1 MFAWGIFMTRI
12 AIGGFQHET
21 NTFAM
26 AKAPFEEF
34 ERHDGWPALTRGE
47 GIFEA
52 VAGINI
58 PIAGFIEAARPAGHE
73 LVPLLWCSAEP
84 SSYVTRD
91 AFERITAM
99 LCDDLAAAGPL
110 DGVYL
115 DLHGAMVV
123 EHFEDGEGETLRRVR
138 AVVGEGIPVCVSLDL
153 HANVTEAMVEHATS
167 LSIFR
172 TYPHVDMAATGARAS
187 AMLDRALAGE
197 RLAKAFRKAPFL
209 VPLPDQCTDFE
220 PNRTLYER
228 VVALE
233 KDGAAGVDLALG
245 FPPAD
250 IKECG
255 ISVVAYDPDPAA
267 AEAAA
272 DSLYGDLLAAEA
284 RFESDLLDA
293 DTAVR
298 RAMEHNGPRSGPVVL
313 ADAQDNPGAGA
324 SSDTV
329 GLLAALVRNGARGA
343 TVAVLDDGEIAALA
357 HSVGVGAS
365 FTAALGGKSGQ
376 AGQVPYDGRFRVEAL
391 GDGHFTCY
399 GEMYSGTKTNL
410 GPMALLRIED
420 GESEVR
426 VIVGG
431 SRFQCLDQAVFR
443 HLGVEPAEQRILA
456 VKSTVHFRADFAPI
470 AAEVLVVDS
479 PGAHPCRLAG
489 VDYKNL
495 RPGVRLGPGG
505 PVFTGE

>member
-1 MFAWGIFMTRI
+1 MARI
-12 AIGGFQHET
+12 AVGGFQHET
-21 NTFAM
+21 NTFAPRE
-26 AKAPFEEF
+26 APFSEF
-34 ERHDGWPALTRGE
+34 ARHDGWPGLTRGE
-47 GIFEA
+47 GLFDA
-52 VAGINI
+52 VAGINL
-58 PIAGFIEAARPAGHE
+58 PVAGFIEAAKPRDHT
-73 LVPLLWCSAEP
+73 LIPLLWCSAEP

-91 AFERITAM
+91 AFERIAAM
-99 LCDDLAAAGPL
+99 LCEDLAAKGPF

-123 EHFEDGEGETLRRVR
+123 EHYEDGEGETLRRVR
-138 AVVGEGIPVCVSLDL
+138 EVVGEDIPLCVSLDL
-153 HANVTEAMVEHATS
+153 HANVTQAMVARATS

-172 TYPHVDMAATGARAS
+172 TYPHVDMASTGARAG

-197 RLAKAFRKAPFL
+197 RFAAAFRKAPFL

-220 PNRTLYER
+220 PTRSLYER

-233 KDGAAGVDLALG
+233 SGGAAGVDLALG

-250 IKECG
+250 IEECG
-255 ISVVAYDPDPAA
+255 LAVVAYDPDSGV

-272 DSLYGDLLAAEA
+272 DSLFADLLAAE
-284 RFESDLLDA
+284 ESFVSPLLDA

-298 RAMEHNGPRSGPVVL
+298 RAMDYSGSSLGPVVL
-313 ADAQDNPGAGA
+313 ADAQDNPGAGG

-329 GLLAALVRNGARGA
+329 GLLDALVRNRAQGAILA
-343 TVAVLDDGEIAALA
+343 IIDDKDVAAQA
-357 HSVGVGAS
+357 HEAGVGALIE
-365 FTAALGGKSGQ
+365 AGLGGKSGQ
-376 AGQVPYDGRFRVEAL
+376 PGQTPYAATFRVQAL

-399 GEMYSGTKTNL
+399 GEMYRGTETNL
-410 GPMALLRIED
+410 GPMALLRVVD
-420 GESEVR
+420 GVSDVR

-443 HLGVEPAEQRILA
+443 HLGVEPADQRILGL
-456 VKSTVHFRADFAPI
+456 KSTVHFRADFDSI
-470 AAEVLVVDS
+470 AAQTLVVES

-489 VDYKNL
+489 VDYRRL

-505 PVFTGE
+505 PPFAGAS